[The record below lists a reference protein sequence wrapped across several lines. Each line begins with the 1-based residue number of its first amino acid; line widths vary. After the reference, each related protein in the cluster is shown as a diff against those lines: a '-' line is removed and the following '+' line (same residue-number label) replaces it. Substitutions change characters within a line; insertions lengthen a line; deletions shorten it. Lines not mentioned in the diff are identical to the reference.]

1 MMEKSAP
8 QQTLL
13 GRERERERFHDALFH
28 GTESARREPR
38 EPPRGMHPPRRVS
51 LAPARSTPPS
61 LRDSPSSSLQHRKS
75 FHRVVLRVKCVEIE
89 GRKKTKA
96 IARDAPGAGFGANTP
111 VSLSNIHDLG
121 AFKRFKCFFGP
132 RTMLRC
138 LLLLLL
144 LRKALL
150 LGSFSF
156 FFLFFMSRAHQ
167 EVEKSPN
174 KKQQQKKSLTIFR
187 TAALIIS
194 SSSSSMSLVSMS
206 SRLGWWSI
214 SSSSSS
220 SSSTIQT
227 TRRRQEGERA
237 RRATHQ
243 SHRRRKQ
250 TAVFSSSSSAS
261 SSRDGGRDDEE
272 EEEENEDKTR
282 KDDASLS
289 SESSSLF
296 TSVREIDE
304 YIVNPKE
311 MITDVI
317 DSDPNVLRE
326 IEKLKKESKKIATEA
341 IEKLKTSNEKE
352 LRETFQKTTE
362 RVVSAQSEAESAAMD
377 ELKIQEERMRR
388 AEENVRA
395 AAEETKRL
403 REEGVNGGENEEEM
417 RTRKN
422 LDRIES
428 AKVGTIS
435 ATGGVLLSLPLA
447 LSQFNG
453 NAFNQFADV
462 GATAV
467 SCALFGIVYRYAV
480 RENIDD
486 FQLKGGVVGAF
497 GLVRGFGQAEVFM
510 DVASNNNELSFSS
523 FAQAA
528 AICGESV
535 LVFLFAGLCV
545 EAAMARDFV
554 RRKSGKE

>member
-1 MMEKSAP
+1 
-8 QQTLL
+8 
-13 GRERERERFHDALFH
+13 
-28 GTESARREPR
+28 
-38 EPPRGMHPPRRVS
+38 
-51 LAPARSTPPS
+51 
-61 LRDSPSSSLQHRKS
+61 
-75 FHRVVLRVKCVEIE
+75 
-89 GRKKTKA
+89 
-96 IARDAPGAGFGANTP
+96 
-111 VSLSNIHDLG
+111 
-121 AFKRFKCFFGP
+121 
-132 RTMLRC
+132 
-138 LLLLLL
+138 
-144 LRKALL
+144 
-150 LGSFSF
+150 
-156 FFLFFMSRAHQ
+156 
-167 EVEKSPN
+167 
-174 KKQQQKKSLTIFR
+174 
-187 TAALIIS
+187 
-194 SSSSSMSLVSMS
+194 
-206 SRLGWWSI
+206 
-214 SSSSSS
+214 
-220 SSSTIQT
+220 
-227 TRRRQEGERA
+227 
-237 RRATHQ
+237 
-243 SHRRRKQ
+243 
-250 TAVFSSSSSAS
+250 
-261 SSRDGGRDDEE
+261 
-272 EEEENEDKTR
+272 
-282 KDDASLS
+282 
-289 SESSSLF
+289 
-296 TSVREIDE
+296 
-304 YIVNPKE
+304 

-403 REEGVNGGENEEEM
+403 REEGENGGENEEEM

-554 RRKSGKE
+554 QRKSGKE

>member
-1 MMEKSAP
+1 
-8 QQTLL
+8 
-13 GRERERERFHDALFH
+13 
-28 GTESARREPR
+28 
-38 EPPRGMHPPRRVS
+38 
-51 LAPARSTPPS
+51 
-61 LRDSPSSSLQHRKS
+61 
-75 FHRVVLRVKCVEIE
+75 
-89 GRKKTKA
+89 
-96 IARDAPGAGFGANTP
+96 
-111 VSLSNIHDLG
+111 
-121 AFKRFKCFFGP
+121 
-132 RTMLRC
+132 
-138 LLLLLL
+138 
-144 LRKALL
+144 
-150 LGSFSF
+150 
-156 FFLFFMSRAHQ
+156 MSRAHQ

-174 KKQQQKKSLTIFR
+174 KKQQQKKSLTTFR
-187 TAALIIS
+187 TAALIIIIIS

-214 SSSSSS
+214 SSS

-243 SHRRRKQ
+243 SHRRQKQ

-282 KDDASLS
+282 KDDASS

-554 RRKSGKE
+554 QRKSGKE

>member
-1 MMEKSAP
+1 
-8 QQTLL
+8 
-13 GRERERERFHDALFH
+13 
-28 GTESARREPR
+28 
-38 EPPRGMHPPRRVS
+38 
-51 LAPARSTPPS
+51 
-61 LRDSPSSSLQHRKS
+61 
-75 FHRVVLRVKCVEIE
+75 
-89 GRKKTKA
+89 
-96 IARDAPGAGFGANTP
+96 
-111 VSLSNIHDLG
+111 
-121 AFKRFKCFFGP
+121 
-132 RTMLRC
+132 
-138 LLLLLL
+138 
-144 LRKALL
+144 
-150 LGSFSF
+150 
-156 FFLFFMSRAHQ
+156 MSRAHQ
-167 EVEKSPN
+167 EVESPN

-187 TAALIIS
+187 TAALIS

-220 SSSTIQT
+220 TIQT
-227 TRRRQEGERA
+227 TRRRQEGESA

-243 SHRRRKQ
+243 SYRRQKQ

-282 KDDASLS
+282 KDDALS

-395 AAEETKRL
+395 VAEETKRL

-545 EAAMARDFV
+545 EAAMTREFIL
-554 RRKSGKE
+554 RKSGKE

>member
-1 MMEKSAP
+1 
-8 QQTLL
+8 
-13 GRERERERFHDALFH
+13 
-28 GTESARREPR
+28 
-38 EPPRGMHPPRRVS
+38 
-51 LAPARSTPPS
+51 
-61 LRDSPSSSLQHRKS
+61 
-75 FHRVVLRVKCVEIE
+75 
-89 GRKKTKA
+89 
-96 IARDAPGAGFGANTP
+96 
-111 VSLSNIHDLG
+111 
-121 AFKRFKCFFGP
+121 
-132 RTMLRC
+132 
-138 LLLLLL
+138 
-144 LRKALL
+144 
-150 LGSFSF
+150 
-156 FFLFFMSRAHQ
+156 MSRAHQ

-174 KKQQQKKSLTIFR
+174 KKQQQKKSIVFR
-187 TAALIIS
+187 TAALIS

-214 SSSSSS
+214 SSSSS

-243 SHRRRKQ
+243 SHRRQKQ

-326 IEKLKKESKKIATEA
+326 IEKLKKESKKVATEA

>member
-1 MMEKSAP
+1 
-8 QQTLL
+8 
-13 GRERERERFHDALFH
+13 
-28 GTESARREPR
+28 
-38 EPPRGMHPPRRVS
+38 
-51 LAPARSTPPS
+51 
-61 LRDSPSSSLQHRKS
+61 
-75 FHRVVLRVKCVEIE
+75 
-89 GRKKTKA
+89 
-96 IARDAPGAGFGANTP
+96 
-111 VSLSNIHDLG
+111 
-121 AFKRFKCFFGP
+121 
-132 RTMLRC
+132 
-138 LLLLLL
+138 
-144 LRKALL
+144 
-150 LGSFSF
+150 
-156 FFLFFMSRAHQ
+156 MSRAHQ

-174 KKQQQKKSLTIFR
+174 KKQQQKKSIVFR
-187 TAALIIS
+187 TAALIS

-214 SSSSSS
+214 SSSSS

-282 KDDASLS
+282 KDDASS

-554 RRKSGKE
+554 QRKSGKE

>member
-1 MMEKSAP
+1 
-8 QQTLL
+8 
-13 GRERERERFHDALFH
+13 
-28 GTESARREPR
+28 
-38 EPPRGMHPPRRVS
+38 
-51 LAPARSTPPS
+51 
-61 LRDSPSSSLQHRKS
+61 
-75 FHRVVLRVKCVEIE
+75 
-89 GRKKTKA
+89 
-96 IARDAPGAGFGANTP
+96 
-111 VSLSNIHDLG
+111 
-121 AFKRFKCFFGP
+121 
-132 RTMLRC
+132 
-138 LLLLLL
+138 
-144 LRKALL
+144 
-150 LGSFSF
+150 
-156 FFLFFMSRAHQ
+156 MSRAQ
-167 EVEKSPN
+167 EVESPN
-174 KKQQQKKSLTIFR
+174 KKKQQKKSLTIFR
-187 TAALIIS
+187 TAALIS

-214 SSSSSS
+214 SSSS

-282 KDDASLS
+282 KDDASS

-554 RRKSGKE
+554 QRKSGKE

>member
-1 MMEKSAP
+1 
-8 QQTLL
+8 
-13 GRERERERFHDALFH
+13 
-28 GTESARREPR
+28 
-38 EPPRGMHPPRRVS
+38 
-51 LAPARSTPPS
+51 
-61 LRDSPSSSLQHRKS
+61 
-75 FHRVVLRVKCVEIE
+75 
-89 GRKKTKA
+89 
-96 IARDAPGAGFGANTP
+96 
-111 VSLSNIHDLG
+111 
-121 AFKRFKCFFGP
+121 
-132 RTMLRC
+132 
-138 LLLLLL
+138 
-144 LRKALL
+144 
-150 LGSFSF
+150 
-156 FFLFFMSRAHQ
+156 
-167 EVEKSPN
+167 
-174 KKQQQKKSLTIFR
+174 
-187 TAALIIS
+187 
-194 SSSSSMSLVSMS
+194 MSLVSMS

-214 SSSSSS
+214 SSSSST
-220 SSSTIQT
+220 TIQT

-243 SHRRRKQ
+243 SHRRQKQ

-261 SSRDGGRDDEE
+261 SSRDGGLDDEE

-282 KDDASLS
+282 KDDASS

-403 REEGVNGGENEEEM
+403 REEGENGGENEEEM

>member
-1 MMEKSAP
+1 
-8 QQTLL
+8 
-13 GRERERERFHDALFH
+13 
-28 GTESARREPR
+28 
-38 EPPRGMHPPRRVS
+38 
-51 LAPARSTPPS
+51 
-61 LRDSPSSSLQHRKS
+61 
-75 FHRVVLRVKCVEIE
+75 
-89 GRKKTKA
+89 
-96 IARDAPGAGFGANTP
+96 
-111 VSLSNIHDLG
+111 
-121 AFKRFKCFFGP
+121 
-132 RTMLRC
+132 
-138 LLLLLL
+138 
-144 LRKALL
+144 
-150 LGSFSF
+150 
-156 FFLFFMSRAHQ
+156 
-167 EVEKSPN
+167 
-174 KKQQQKKSLTIFR
+174 
-187 TAALIIS
+187 
-194 SSSSSMSLVSMS
+194 MSLVSMS

-214 SSSSSS
+214 SSS

-243 SHRRRKQ
+243 SHRRQKQ

-282 KDDASLS
+282 KDDASS

-497 GLVRGFGQAEVFM
+497 GLVRGVGQAEVFM

-554 RRKSGKE
+554 QRKSGKE

>member
-1 MMEKSAP
+1 
-8 QQTLL
+8 
-13 GRERERERFHDALFH
+13 
-28 GTESARREPR
+28 
-38 EPPRGMHPPRRVS
+38 
-51 LAPARSTPPS
+51 
-61 LRDSPSSSLQHRKS
+61 
-75 FHRVVLRVKCVEIE
+75 
-89 GRKKTKA
+89 
-96 IARDAPGAGFGANTP
+96 
-111 VSLSNIHDLG
+111 
-121 AFKRFKCFFGP
+121 
-132 RTMLRC
+132 
-138 LLLLLL
+138 
-144 LRKALL
+144 
-150 LGSFSF
+150 
-156 FFLFFMSRAHQ
+156 
-167 EVEKSPN
+167 
-174 KKQQQKKSLTIFR
+174 
-187 TAALIIS
+187 
-194 SSSSSMSLVSMS
+194 MSLVSMS

-214 SSSSSS
+214 SSSS

-243 SHRRRKQ
+243 SHRRQKQ

-282 KDDASLS
+282 KDDASS

-554 RRKSGKE
+554 QRKSGKE

>member
-1 MMEKSAP
+1 
-8 QQTLL
+8 
-13 GRERERERFHDALFH
+13 
-28 GTESARREPR
+28 
-38 EPPRGMHPPRRVS
+38 
-51 LAPARSTPPS
+51 
-61 LRDSPSSSLQHRKS
+61 
-75 FHRVVLRVKCVEIE
+75 
-89 GRKKTKA
+89 
-96 IARDAPGAGFGANTP
+96 
-111 VSLSNIHDLG
+111 
-121 AFKRFKCFFGP
+121 
-132 RTMLRC
+132 
-138 LLLLLL
+138 
-144 LRKALL
+144 
-150 LGSFSF
+150 
-156 FFLFFMSRAHQ
+156 
-167 EVEKSPN
+167 
-174 KKQQQKKSLTIFR
+174 
-187 TAALIIS
+187 
-194 SSSSSMSLVSMS
+194 MSLVSMS

-214 SSSSSS
+214 SSSSS

-243 SHRRRKQ
+243 SHRRQKQ

>member
-1 MMEKSAP
+1 
-8 QQTLL
+8 
-13 GRERERERFHDALFH
+13 
-28 GTESARREPR
+28 
-38 EPPRGMHPPRRVS
+38 
-51 LAPARSTPPS
+51 
-61 LRDSPSSSLQHRKS
+61 
-75 FHRVVLRVKCVEIE
+75 
-89 GRKKTKA
+89 
-96 IARDAPGAGFGANTP
+96 
-111 VSLSNIHDLG
+111 
-121 AFKRFKCFFGP
+121 
-132 RTMLRC
+132 
-138 LLLLLL
+138 
-144 LRKALL
+144 
-150 LGSFSF
+150 
-156 FFLFFMSRAHQ
+156 
-167 EVEKSPN
+167 
-174 KKQQQKKSLTIFR
+174 
-187 TAALIIS
+187 
-194 SSSSSMSLVSMS
+194 MSLVSMS

-214 SSSSSS
+214 SSS

-243 SHRRRKQ
+243 SHRRQKQ

-272 EEEENEDKTR
+272 EEEEENEDKTR
-282 KDDASLS
+282 KDDASS

>member
-1 MMEKSAP
+1 
-8 QQTLL
+8 
-13 GRERERERFHDALFH
+13 
-28 GTESARREPR
+28 
-38 EPPRGMHPPRRVS
+38 
-51 LAPARSTPPS
+51 
-61 LRDSPSSSLQHRKS
+61 
-75 FHRVVLRVKCVEIE
+75 
-89 GRKKTKA
+89 
-96 IARDAPGAGFGANTP
+96 
-111 VSLSNIHDLG
+111 
-121 AFKRFKCFFGP
+121 
-132 RTMLRC
+132 
-138 LLLLLL
+138 
-144 LRKALL
+144 
-150 LGSFSF
+150 
-156 FFLFFMSRAHQ
+156 MSRAHQ

-187 TAALIIS
+187 TAALIS

-220 SSSTIQT
+220 STIIQT
-227 TRRRQEGERA
+227 TRRRREGERA

-243 SHRRRKQ
+243 SHRRQKQ

-282 KDDASLS
+282 KDDASS

>member
-1 MMEKSAP
+1 
-8 QQTLL
+8 
-13 GRERERERFHDALFH
+13 
-28 GTESARREPR
+28 
-38 EPPRGMHPPRRVS
+38 
-51 LAPARSTPPS
+51 
-61 LRDSPSSSLQHRKS
+61 
-75 FHRVVLRVKCVEIE
+75 
-89 GRKKTKA
+89 
-96 IARDAPGAGFGANTP
+96 
-111 VSLSNIHDLG
+111 
-121 AFKRFKCFFGP
+121 
-132 RTMLRC
+132 
-138 LLLLLL
+138 
-144 LRKALL
+144 
-150 LGSFSF
+150 
-156 FFLFFMSRAHQ
+156 MSRAHQ

-174 KKQQQKKSLTIFR
+174 KKQQQKKSIVFR
-187 TAALIIS
+187 TAALIS

-214 SSSSSS
+214 SSSS

-243 SHRRRKQ
+243 SHRRQKQ

-282 KDDASLS
+282 KDDASS

-554 RRKSGKE
+554 QRKSGKE

>member
-1 MMEKSAP
+1 MRRSKHYWGE
-8 QQTLL
+8 
-13 GRERERERFHDALFH
+13 RERERERFHDALFH

-38 EPPRGMHPPRRVS
+38 EPPRGMHPPLRVS

-144 LRKALL
+144 LRALFV

-156 FFLFFMSRAHQ
+156 FFFFLCLELIKRSRK
-167 EVEKSPN
+167 VPTKN
-174 KKQQQKKSLTIFR
+174 KKKSLTIFR
-187 TAALIIS
+187 TAALIS

-214 SSSSSS
+214 SSSSS

-250 TAVFSSSSSAS
+250 TAVFSSSSSSAS

-554 RRKSGKE
+554 QRKSGKE

>member
-1 MMEKSAP
+1 
-8 QQTLL
+8 
-13 GRERERERFHDALFH
+13 
-28 GTESARREPR
+28 
-38 EPPRGMHPPRRVS
+38 
-51 LAPARSTPPS
+51 
-61 LRDSPSSSLQHRKS
+61 
-75 FHRVVLRVKCVEIE
+75 
-89 GRKKTKA
+89 
-96 IARDAPGAGFGANTP
+96 
-111 VSLSNIHDLG
+111 
-121 AFKRFKCFFGP
+121 
-132 RTMLRC
+132 
-138 LLLLLL
+138 
-144 LRKALL
+144 
-150 LGSFSF
+150 
-156 FFLFFMSRAHQ
+156 MSRAHQ

-174 KKQQQKKSLTIFR
+174 KKQQQKKSIVFR
-187 TAALIIS
+187 TAALIS

-282 KDDASLS
+282 KDDASS

-554 RRKSGKE
+554 QRKSGKE

>member
-1 MMEKSAP
+1 
-8 QQTLL
+8 
-13 GRERERERFHDALFH
+13 
-28 GTESARREPR
+28 
-38 EPPRGMHPPRRVS
+38 
-51 LAPARSTPPS
+51 
-61 LRDSPSSSLQHRKS
+61 
-75 FHRVVLRVKCVEIE
+75 
-89 GRKKTKA
+89 
-96 IARDAPGAGFGANTP
+96 
-111 VSLSNIHDLG
+111 
-121 AFKRFKCFFGP
+121 
-132 RTMLRC
+132 
-138 LLLLLL
+138 
-144 LRKALL
+144 
-150 LGSFSF
+150 
-156 FFLFFMSRAHQ
+156 
-167 EVEKSPN
+167 
-174 KKQQQKKSLTIFR
+174 
-187 TAALIIS
+187 
-194 SSSSSMSLVSMS
+194 MSLVSMS

-214 SSSSSS
+214 SSSS

-243 SHRRRKQ
+243 SHRRQKQ

-282 KDDASLS
+282 KDDASS